1 MSTTVNQKALNS
13 AAKILAN
20 QIKTLEAQGYE
31 DMYFSAQFFSGGKKQ
46 NGIERGDVTKIS
58 KQVRD
63 YVKSE
68 EADTMNVEVFEE
80 STSKSIYRKKFCNL
94 YAQGESAAQHELP
107 ARGFAGL
114 GGYGGLGEAEV
125 NAIVDKR
132 VTEARRQDDFQRL
145 NQEVEALRSKAT
157 SLESEKEELQATL
170 NAKKET
176 EYYMG
181 IIGAAF
187 PGLAPLFAGTPLAQ
201 AANFLAGTS
210 DLNGTALPP
219 AKDAPESETQSI
231 GAMVAEFCNNLTT
244 QEASAIH
251 LLFMAFE
258 KDRNQIQ
265 RALQIITTQT
275 PATA

>member
-1 MSTTVNQKALNS
+1 MKYPLNQKALNG

-31 DMYFSAQFFSGGKKQ
+31 DMYFSAQFYSSGKRQ
-46 NGIERGDVTKIS
+46 NGIEKGDVSKIS

-80 STSKSIYRKKFCNL
+80 QSGKSVYRKKFFNL
-94 YAQGESAAQHELP
+94 YQNVEQP
-107 ARGFAGL
+107 ALSETGRTSLGL
-114 GGYGGLGEAEV
+114 GGYSGLGEAEV
-125 NAIVDKR
+125 MELVDKR
-132 VTEARRQDDFQRL
+132 VNEARKQDEFLRL
-145 NQEVEALRSKAT
+145 NKEVDELRSRANH
-157 SLESEKEELQATL
+157 LETEKEELEATL
-170 NAKKET
+170 KAKKDT

-187 PGLAPLFAGTPLAQ
+187 PGLAPLFTGTPLAQ
-201 AANFLAGTS
+201 AAGFLAGTS
-210 DLNGTALPP
+210 DLNGKPIQALPP
-219 AKDAPESETQSI
+219 ANEEVNSI
-231 GAMVAEFCNNLTT
+231 SGMVAEFCNTLST

-258 KDRNQIQ
+258 SDRSKIQ
-265 RALQIITTQT
+265 SALQYITAGTS
-275 PATA
+275 PAKQ

>member
-1 MSTTVNQKALNS
+1 MRTTVNQKALNS
-13 AAKILAN
+13 AAKVLAN
-20 QIKTLEAQGYE
+20 QIKTLEAQGYR

-68 EADTMNVEVFEE
+68 EADTMNVEVLEE
-80 STSKSIYRKKFCNL
+80 STSKSIYRKKFFNL
-94 YAQGESAAQHELP
+94 YTQSGVAPQHELS

-114 GGYGGLGEAEV
+114 GGYGGLGEVEV

-132 VTEARRQDDFQRL
+132 VGEERRKDDFQRL
-145 NQEVEALRSKAT
+145 NKEVDELRSKAT
-157 SLESEKEELQATL
+157 ALESEKEELEATL
-170 NAKKET
+170 NAKKDT

-201 AANFLAGTS
+201 AANFLAGTG
-210 DLNGTALPP
+210 DGNGKELPP
-219 AKDAPESETQSI
+219 AQETSEEAKSI
-231 GAMVAEFCNNLTT
+231 SAMVGEFCNALTT

-258 KDRNQIQ
+258 KDRSQIQ
-265 RALQIITTQT
+265 RALQFITTLT

>member
-1 MSTTVNQKALNS
+1 MRTTVNQKALNS
-13 AAKILAN
+13 AAKVLAN
-20 QIKTLEAQGYE
+20 QIKTLEAQGYQ

-68 EADTMNVEVFEE
+68 EADTMNVEVLEE
-80 STSKSIYRKKFCNL
+80 STSKSIYRKKFFNL
-94 YAQGESAAQHELP
+94 YTQSDVAPQHELS
-107 ARGFAGL
+107 ARGIAGL
-114 GGYGGLGEAEV
+114 GGYGGLGEVEV

-132 VTEARRQDDFQRL
+132 VGEERRKDDFQRL
-145 NQEVEALRSKAT
+145 NKEVDELRSKAT
-157 SLESEKEELQATL
+157 ALESEKEELEATL
-170 NAKKET
+170 KAKKDT

-181 IIGAAF
+181 IVGAAF

-201 AANFLAGTS
+201 AANFLAGTG
-210 DLNGTALPP
+210 DGNGKELPP
-219 AKDAPESETQSI
+219 AQETSEEAKSI
-231 GAMVAEFCNNLTT
+231 SAMVGEFCNALTT

-258 KDRNQIQ
+258 KDRSQIQ
-265 RALQIITTQT
+265 RALQFITTQT

>member
-13 AAKILAN
+13 AAKILAT

-80 STSKSIYRKKFCNL
+80 STSKSIYRKKFSNL
-94 YAQGESAAQHELP
+94 YAQGERATQHELP

-114 GGYGGLGEAEV
+114 GGYSGLGEAEV

-145 NQEVEALRSKAT
+145 NQEVETLRSKAT
-157 SLESEKEELQATL
+157 SLEAEKEELQATL

-210 DLNGTALPP
+210 DMNGNALPP
-219 AKDAPESETQSI
+219 RQETSSETQSI
-231 GAMVAEFCNNLTT
+231 ATMVSEFCETLNT
-244 QEASAIH
+244 QEVSAVH

-258 KDRNQIQ
+258 KDKNQIQ